1 MISLWLYL
9 RREFLTSLK
18 SAAQI
23 FFLDDE
29 ISQLSCEVAIVGGG
43 ISGLYVAETLLRF
56 HKETTDSGDEYTI
69 TLFREFLVS
78 QLVSAFA
85 NNIKY
90 PLVYIVLKYC
100 RTAHKQLLDI

>member
-29 ISQLSCEVAIVGGG
+29 ISQLSCDVAIVGGG

-56 HKETTDSGDEYTI
+56 HKETNVCLFERNNRFGGRIHDYTFQGI
-69 TLFREFLVS
+69 RGIPVS
-78 QLVSAFA
+78 KCFC
-85 NNIKY
+85 K
-90 PLVYIVLKYC
+90 
-100 RTAHKQLLDI
+100 